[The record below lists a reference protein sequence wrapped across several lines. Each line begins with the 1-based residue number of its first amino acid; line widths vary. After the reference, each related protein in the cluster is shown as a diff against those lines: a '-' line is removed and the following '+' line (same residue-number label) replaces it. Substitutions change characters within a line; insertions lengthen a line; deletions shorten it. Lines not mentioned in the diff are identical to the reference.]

1 MNIGIYLYIVRF
13 RHLSHMLMH
22 LAAYRH
28 VYLVACN
35 NMHTLLHAY
44 LVGLEALDLFFCL
57 SRTNMHGLSLCALG
71 HNSGS
76 DVCSSSECPS
86 ETVHLPRLV

>member
-1 MNIGIYLYIVRF
+1 
-13 RHLSHMLMH
+13 MLMH

-28 VYLVACN
+28 VYFVACN
-35 NMHTLLHAY
+35 RMRSALPHAY

-57 SRTNMHGLSLCALG
+57 SRHNMHGLSLCALG

-76 DVCSSSECPS
+76 DVCSSNECPG